1 MRFIFGLFLLVMK
14 TFLFVLLSFRFLTR
28 NIYFSLIDKF
38 ISVCSMSRIKINI
51 AFRNIR
57 IHADSEKRAV
67 HIFERMRLRGIT
79 IQNIRDAIQKGPKMI
94 KPDQTIIASYRWY
107 AVVYR
112 EFYLGRIRKIYPI
125 TVLT

>member
-1 MRFIFGLFLLVMK
+1 M
-14 TFLFVLLSFRFLTR
+14 R

-38 ISVCSMSRIKINI
+38 ISVCSMGRIKIDI

-57 IHADSEKRAV
+57 MHADSEKRAV

-79 IQNIRDAIQKGPKMI
+79 IQNIREAIQKGPKMI